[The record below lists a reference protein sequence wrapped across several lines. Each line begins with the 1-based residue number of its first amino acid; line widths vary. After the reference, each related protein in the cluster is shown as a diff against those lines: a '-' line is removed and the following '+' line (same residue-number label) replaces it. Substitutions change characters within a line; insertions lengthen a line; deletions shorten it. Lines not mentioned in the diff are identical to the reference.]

1 MIRTVTQME
10 YSRFSAPACLPSKK
24 FKSLNT
30 KPDDG
35 PVCIISGWGRTE
47 TQRAS
52 QDLMYASVKVVS
64 YIISL
69 NFTFSES
76 KCQLRFLKQN
86 IARVM

>member
-1 MIRTVTQME
+1 ME

-30 KPDDG
+30 KSDDG

-52 QDLMYASVKVVS
+52 RDLMYASVKVVS
-64 YIISL
+64 YIIPIKI
-69 NFTFSES
+69 TFSKS
-76 KCQLRFLKQN
+76 KFQP
-86 IARVM
+86 